1 MKPYRRHDPSLTD
14 RRLDPAARR
23 DPRRPDADAKHL
35 GKQSVGRPLSL
46 SVMIVVVR
54 IVSE

>member
-23 DPRRPDADAKHL
+23 DPRRRDADAKHL